1 MIGQIS
7 HLASLASCA
16 FEITVVT
23 LHIVKSIWYNC
34 LWRWT
39 MNTLKAIETCMQ
51 EARYLRSA
59 HTARNYNA
67 ALKHFIEFLK
77 SKNIDP
83 TSLPYDAIKIEHFI
97 NYIMWVAGQGFAK
110 RSVGLFITGTIYF
123 MNWLVLQGILNPT
136 YTDVLRLKEARR
148 MAATQRET
156 LLPRFPKLDD
166 VTKMIESV
174 HSMPY
179 KSPRRERN
187 IAVIEFLA
195 STGCRNDEICK
206 LKIKDITDDCT
217 SAIVMGKGRKERR
230 VFINQKTRDA
240 LRNYWLVR
248 GYREGIHPVFARH
261 DTGIGKK
268 ISHLTTA
275 SIRDIVNEVKM
286 ASGIENFS
294 PHYFRHAFAIKALRE
309 TGNLA
314 LVQDFL
320 GHASPSATRVYAK
333 IYPDDLAAAHQK
345 IFG

>member
-1 MIGQIS
+1 
-7 HLASLASCA
+7 
-16 FEITVVT
+16 
-23 LHIVKSIWYNC
+23 
-34 LWRWT
+34 
-39 MNTLKAIETCMQ
+39 MNTLEAIETCMQ

-136 YTDVLRLKEARR
+136 Y
-148 MAATQRET
+148 
-156 LLPRFPKLDD
+156 
-166 VTKMIESV
+166 
-174 HSMPY
+174 

-187 IAVIEFLA
+187 IAVVEFLA

-248 GYREGIHPVFARH
+248 GYREGNHPVFARH